1 MISFSIES
9 KCKLKVSGKARLNKY
24 RVPSTEYRV
33 PSTGLSTNAVQKPS
47 TESTKRHTN
56 LTVVL
61 GILLRGTL
69 RPALRKAVRRIF
81 NRSFTDIKQTQ
92 QTNSKNK
99 LKSNQKEIKSYNVD
113 RNRIASCKPQSVI
126 AKPVMPSHR
135 SQRLK
140 KAIRLKVPAHQRT
153 TMFGTARAPLAGSLQ
168 STLGRLVTQVK
179 RQCDGCH
186 ITGTVKRVSNR
197 EQDVS
202 PTHSNAKRGADNGP
216 PPRPSDKKG
225 SNCGIG

>member
-81 NRSFTDIKQTQ
+81 YLPQFHRY

-113 RNRIASCKPQSVI
+113 RNRIASRKPQSVI

-140 KAIRLKVPAHQRT
+140 KAIRLKETAHQKT
-153 TMFGTARAPLAGSLQ
+153 TT
-168 STLGRLVTQVK
+168 TNK
-179 RQCDGCH
+179 
-186 ITGTVKRVSNR
+186 
-197 EQDVS
+197 
-202 PTHSNAKRGADNGP
+202 
-216 PPRPSDKKG
+216 
-225 SNCGIG
+225 